1 MKDFLATFAVV
12 LILSFFFLFFGGLYL
27 FSNIWGVLILVSFII
42 SIVITGFLQQESQIG
57 KLEKRIQELETRQG
71 IE

>member
-12 LILSFFFLFFGGLYL
+12 LILLFFFLFFGGLYL
-27 FSNIWGVLILVSFII
+27 FSNIWGILILVSFII

-57 KLEKRIQELETRQG
+57 KLEKRIQELETKQG